1 MTAERPAVIVRP
13 RVYIGTAIALGP
25 GKIDLLRLVAETRSI
40 AAAARRLGIP
50 YKRAWLLLDSLNQ
63 GFGHPVIDTASGG
76 KGGGGTSLTPLGE
89 QLLHDG
95 FSFLAHHYCS
105 LLANRMRS
113 LAKARRIKLS
123 VASGL
128 LPRAWAISWVE

>member
-89 QLLHDG
+89 QLLHRY
-95 FSFLAHHYCS
+95 LALERS
-105 LLANRMRS
+105 INAAAGAELAALRA
-113 LAKARRIKLS
+113 LAD
-123 VASGL
+123 
-128 LPRAWAISWVE
+128 